1 MQKHRQERLL
11 TAVFLL
17 ILFGGFVLFFLLPK
31 NSFSA
36 DEKRVLQPAP
46 KVSLSTAAN
55 GTLST
60 NVESYL
66 ADHFPARKELVGLHA
81 YFDLL
86 CGKNGEN
93 GIYMGQDGWL
103 INTPVKP
110 NPVNFRQNLQSMRD
124 FVQETKLSA
133 SLMIVPS
140 TGYIMDSELP
150 QLHEDYLD
158 ADLLGQAKEQTD
170 GTLQW
175 VELSGQFMDKSE
187 EEQLYY
193 RTDHHWTTAGAYL
206 AYASFAGSNG
216 FSPIGRDAFQVQ
228 RSCGFYGTTYS
239 KSGFWNTPADTLEIW
254 KNPALQVQVEIREDG
269 KQSVQKSDSLYFP
282 EQLKNEDQY
291 PVFLNG
297 NHSLV
302 RITNPKAA
310 GSRLLVVKDSY
321 ANSLV
326 PFLAAHYRQID
337 MVDLRYYHKTAV
349 SALVKQDQLDSVLF
363 CYGLDDAVN
372 DSNLSLLA

>member
-1 MQKHRQERLL
+1 
-11 TAVFLL
+11 
-17 ILFGGFVLFFLLPK
+17 
-31 NSFSA
+31 
-36 DEKRVLQPAP
+36 
-46 KVSLSTAAN
+46 
-55 GTLST
+55 
-60 NVESYL
+60 
-66 ADHFPARKELVGLHA
+66 
-81 YFDLL
+81 
-86 CGKNGEN
+86 
-93 GIYMGQDGWL
+93 
-103 INTPVKP
+103 
-110 NPVNFRQNLQSMRD
+110 MRD
-124 FVQETKLSA
+124 FVQRTKLPA
-133 SLMIVPS
+133 YLMIVPS

-170 GTLQW
+170 GKLQW
-175 VELSGQFMDKSE
+175 VKLADQFMDKSE

-206 AYASFAGSNG
+206 AYTSFAGSNG

-228 RSCGFYGTTYS
+228 CSCGFYGTTYS